1 MLMEISPKEIS
12 DVIRLV
18 LEVCDRWDDP
28 QAWREHLLRGACG
41 LLDAHVGS
49 IFDVEMRSAASIGRV
64 RAVANVGFP
73 DAVRRAML
81 EASLNDASYRGV
93 EEMSQQTLPGT
104 DILIKRF
111 AEQGWSTMIG
121 RELANPTEFR
131 NSPTYQNFRR
141 PLNCDDLMVSMRTV
155 DIPNRVEIIDIDR
168 PLGSES
174 FGEREKAL
182 LKFLHDEIAPL
193 VGVRLATEKHLCRDG
208 LSQRLNES
216 LSLLME
222 GRSEKEI
229 AQQLKLSPFTV
240 HRYVAKL
247 YSHFQVSSRPELLAY
262 FIRRTPAPRGTQ
274 SPISRKSTR

>member
-1 MLMEISPKEIS
+1 MDITPKEIS

-28 QAWREHLLRGACG
+28 QAWREHLLHGACQ

-49 IFDVEMRSAASIGRV
+49 IFDVEVRSASSIGRI
-64 RAVANVGFP
+64 RALANVGLP

-81 EASLNDASYRGV
+81 DASLNDASYR
-93 EEMSQQTLPGT
+93 ELDEMPRETLPGT
-104 DILIKRF
+104 DIFMKRF
-111 AEQGWSTMIG
+111 AEHGWSTMIG
-121 RELANPTEFR
+121 RELADPTEFR
-131 NSPTYQNFRR
+131 ASPTYQNFRM
-141 PLNCDDLMVSMRTV
+141 PLNCDDLVVSVRSV
-155 DIPNRVEIIDIDR
+155 DIPNRVEMIDIDR
-168 PLGSES
+168 PLGAEP

-208 LSQRLNES
+208 LSRRLNES
-216 LSLLME
+216 LSLLLQ

-229 AQQLKLSPFTV
+229 AEQLKLSPSTV

-247 YSHFQVSSRPELLAY
+247 YAHFQVKSRAELLAY
-262 FIRRTPAPRGTQ
+262 FIRRTPAPRRTR
-274 SPISRKSTR
+274 SPSSGKSNR